1 MTDATPENPASPTPA
16 SHHGSASPTGVRD
29 APRSLAG
36 IAREL
41 GPGLIIAA
49 SVVGSGELIATTI
62 AGAEA
67 GFYLLWL
74 IVFGCVI
81 KVFVQLEI
89 GKYTVLSG
97 RTMLDNIAR
106 MPGWR
111 PRGMHWIGWAVMAM
125 LLMVI
130 AQMGGVAGGVGQALS
145 IGVPMSETERI
156 YNTAADERIRLQLQ
170 AVTSTAAPALEAPP
184 GQPELSPSTQPVR
197 PLPRGP
203 DALIWALLVS
213 VVTSALLF
221 RGRYGLVER
230 VCLVLVG
237 GFTIVSFLNLFMLQ
251 GIPAWQVQGGD
262 ILQGFSFQFPPAV
275 EGVYPLATA
284 LAAFGIIGMAGGE
297 LIFYPYWCLEKGY
310 ARHVGP
316 NDGSAAWAERARG
329 WIRIM
334 RYDAWG
340 SLVLYT
346 ISTVAFYLL
355 GAAVLGRMGLRPQGS
370 ELIRTLAAMYEP
382 AFGEWAVVLF
392 IFGAVAVLYSTFFV
406 NNASLPL
413 IWSDIFYLL
422 RRQSPSAAARDRL
435 RSGLAVSLPIVSF
448 GIFYLFPNP
457 RLLVLLAGMTQTFA
471 LPLIGLVALNFRF
484 RPDSRQF
491 GYSPSGTVFLILSIL
506 ALAVAGGWLLL
517 TLLFPEVSRFG

>member
-1 MTDATPENPASPTPA
+1 MTGDSFEKWAAEAPA
-16 SHHGSASPTGVRD
+16 SHSAFPRVAGVRN
-29 APRSLAG
+29 APTRLGG

-111 PRGMHWIGWAVMAM
+111 PGGMHWIGWAAMAM
-125 LLMVI
+125 LLMVV

-145 IGVPMSETERI
+145 IGLPISETERAF
-156 YNTAADERIRLQLQ
+156 NTAADERVRLQVQSVAL
-170 AVTSTAAPALEAPP
+170 AANAAAPAPGEPPQLGAAPM
-184 GQPELSPSTQPVR
+184 PVR

-203 DALIWALLVS
+203 DALVWTLLVS
-213 VVTSALLF
+213 VLTSALLF

-230 VCLVLVG
+230 VCLVLVA
-237 GFTIVSFLNLFMLQ
+237 GFTLVSFLNLFLLQ
-251 GIPAWQVQGGD
+251 GIPAWQVSGGD
-262 ILQGFSFQFPPAV
+262 LLQGFSFQLPPAV

-297 LIFYPYWCLEKGY
+297 LVFYPYWCLEKGY

-316 NDGSAAWAERARG
+316 NDGSPAWAARARG
-329 WIRIM
+329 WIRVM

-355 GAAVLGRMGLRPQGS
+355 GAAVLGRMGLHPQGS

-382 AFGEWAVVLF
+382 AFGEWAVGLF

-406 NNASLPL
+406 NNASIPL
-413 IWSDIFYLL
+413 IWTDIFYLL
-422 RRQSPSAAARDRL
+422 RKQSPPAAARDRL
-435 RSGLAVSLPIVSF
+435 RSGLAVALPIVSF

-457 RLLVLLAGMTQTFA
+457 RVLVLLAGMTQTFA
-471 LPLIGLVALNFRF
+471 LPLLGLVALNFRF

-491 GYSPSGTVFLILSIL
+491 GHSRSGTVFLILSIL

-517 TLLFPEVSRFG
+517 TLLFPQVRQFG

>member
-1 MTDATPENPASPTPA
+1 MTAHSPDESGSGTPPADGSPTPPA
-16 SHHGSASPTGVRD
+16 GVRD
-29 APRSLAG
+29 APRSLGG

-111 PRGMHWIGWAVMAM
+111 PRGLHWIGWATMAM
-125 LLMVI
+125 LLMIV

-145 IGVPMSETERI
+145 LGVPLTETERTF
-156 YNTAADERIRLQLQ
+156 NAAADERIRVQLQ
-170 AVTSTAAPALEAPP
+170 SITQAATPARPAPGEP
-184 GQPELSPSTQPVR
+184 PQLSATPVPVR

-203 DALIWALLVS
+203 DALLWTLLVS
-213 VVTSALLF
+213 VLTSVLLF

-237 GFTIVSFLNLFMLQ
+237 GFTVVSFVNLYLLQ
-251 GIPAWQVQGGD
+251 RIPSWQVHGSDLLLG
-262 ILQGFSFQFPPAV
+262 LSFQFPPAV

-297 LIFYPYWCLEKGY
+297 LVYYPYWCLEKGY

-316 NDGSAAWAERARG
+316 NDGSAAWTQRAQG
-329 WIRIM
+329 WIRVM

-355 GAAVLGRMGLRPQGS
+355 GAAVLGRMGLHPQGS
-370 ELIRTLAAMYEP
+370 ELLRTLAAMYEP
-382 AFGEWAVVLF
+382 AFGEGAVALF

-406 NNASLPL
+406 NNASIPL

-422 RRQSPSAAARDRL
+422 RGESPSVAARDRL
-435 RSGLAVSLPIVSF
+435 RSGLAVALPLVSF

-457 RLLVLLAGMTQTFA
+457 RVLVLLAGMTQTFA
-471 LPLIGLVALNFRF
+471 LPLLGLVALNFRS

-491 GYSPSGTVFLILSIL
+491 GHSRLGTVFLLLSVL

-517 TLLFPEVSRFG
+517 TLLFPQVSRFG